1 MLTRVAIFMCIASV
15 CFAGDRKQTER
26 ELLREWRRE
35 EQRHK
40 KLAAQ
45 PTPAEWHVGAVWRFV
60 TTAPPG
66 KPQVPTILMRVTDER
81 AQSCTSSGDWKKND
95 WRRLARVDSKAPL
108 PPIFQVDGRA
118 LWIEVA
124 GEICDVYDSIT
135 GVLTG
140 GEFKGQR
147 RTSGLGVA
155 GEELGTV
162 QGSYVSD

>member
-1 MLTRVAIFMCIASV
+1 MLTRVLVFMCIASL
-15 CFAGDRKQTER
+15 CLAGDPKQTER
-26 ELLREWRRE
+26 NLIREWRRE

-60 TTAPPG
+60 TRAPSG
-66 KPQVPTILMRVTDER
+66 KPQVATITVRVTDEH
-81 AQSCTSSGDWKKND
+81 AQSCTSAGDWKND
-95 WRRLARVDSKAPL
+95 WRRLSLVDSKAPL

-124 GEICDVYDSIT
+124 GEICDVYDTIT

-140 GEFKGQR
+140 REFKGRR
-147 RTSGLGVA
+147 RTSGLGAA
-155 GEELGTV
+155 GEDLGTV
-162 QGSYVSD
+162 KGFYVSD

>member
-1 MLTRVAIFMCIASV
+1 MLKRVAIFMCIATV
-15 CFAGDRKQTER
+15 CSAGDMTQAERK
-26 ELLREWRRE
+26 LLREWRRE

-40 KLAAQ
+40 NLAAQ
-45 PTPAEWHVGAVWRFV
+45 PTPPEWHVGAVWRFV
-60 TTAPPG
+60 TTAPAG
-66 KPQVPTILMRVTDER
+66 KPQQPPIIVRVTDGHAE
-81 AQSCTSSGDWKKND
+81 SCTSSGSWKND
-95 WRRLARVDSKAPL
+95 WRRLSLVDRKAPL

-124 GEICDVYDSIT
+124 GEICDVYDTIT

-147 RTSGLGVA
+147 GTSGLGA
-155 GEELGTV
+155 PGENLGKV